1 MYPMIHEQPA
11 GLPGRRAPGRG
22 QVEVGMLPASPEV
35 DYHGDRCRAAR
46 RDVAKRYREGGRRH
60 DLRHTRLVV
69 LVTIPVA
76 VMIAMMVTIM
86 VMPVLIPGQREAGE
100 LGVIGDA

>member
-35 DYHGDRCRAAR
+35 DCHRDRCRAAR
-46 RDVAKRYREGGRRH
+46 RDVAKRSREGGRRH

-76 VMIAMMVTIM
+76 VMVTVMIAMMVTIM
-86 VMPVLIPGQREAGE
+86 VMPVLIPGQRE
-100 LGVIGDA
+100 